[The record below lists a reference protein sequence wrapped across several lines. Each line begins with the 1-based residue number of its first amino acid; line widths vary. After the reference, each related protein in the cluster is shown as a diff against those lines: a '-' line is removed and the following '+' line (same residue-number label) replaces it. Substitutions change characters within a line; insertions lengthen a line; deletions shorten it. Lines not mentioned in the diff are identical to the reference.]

1 MKQNTYRLIASIL
14 IFVLT
19 LIFVGCN
26 GGTEPT
32 DPSTIPTGTTQQ
44 TQGTTPETT
53 VPESTTPETTTS
65 ETTVPETTVPETT
78 VPETTAPV
86 ETQPTVTQPPATEP
100 EDVVYEEIDAAN
112 SVELLESRL
121 HNWPSFGESQTAMTD
136 FTWTYVITASQTP
149 VCSVRSVEAI
159 SATLG
164 GSACEIYQTS
174 TKENA
179 WAIVKKYG
187 AEFAVNSDLITVIQ
201 IKSPE
206 VEMDRDADYIDMPLE
221 VILRFTLEN
230 GQVMDLRY
238 TDDVIWTGS
247 GGVLMDCKSEDFQ

>member
-1 MKQNTYRLIASIL
+1 MLHTVKKIIATTTAIL
-14 IFVLT
+14 LT
-19 LIFVGCN
+19 FSCAGCN
-26 GGTEPT
+26 GGADPTEPIAT
-32 DPSTIPTGTTQQ
+32 QNSSTVRG
-44 TQGTTPETT
+44 QGTTPETT
-53 VPESTTPETTTS
+53 VPESTTPKTTTS
-65 ETTVPETTVPETT
+65 ETKVPETTVPETT
-78 VPETTAPV
+78 IPETTAPV
-86 ETQPTVTQPPATEP
+86 ETQPPATQPPATEP

-136 FTWTYVITASQTP
+136 FTWTYIITTSQTP

-164 GSACEIYQTS
+164 DSACEIYQTS

-179 WAIVKKYG
+179 WAIVEKYG
-187 AEFAVNSDLITVIQ
+187 AEFAVNTDLITIIQ

-221 VILRFTLEN
+221 VILRFTLKN